1 MFNSGITLARAI
13 ESLVKNGRKP
23 DRCIPYFVQEKSRRQ
38 YSFSFMERQQLLLT
52 VDVVTSREHVMQLQ
66 QAVEEELAKL
76 RNLYALDG
84 AVQEK

>member
-1 MFNSGITLARAI
+1 
-13 ESLVKNGRKP
+13 
-23 DRCIPYFVQEKSRRQ
+23 
-38 YSFSFMERQQLLLT
+38 MERQQLLLT

-84 AVQEK
+84 AVEQK